1 MKSIFLITTIHI
13 GDPIWQYGVL
23 HIGRRRCVGWFPNIT
38 RAKAVVTH
46 NEGDIYE
53 NGHYDHCIIEE
64 IVSGLY
70 PHINTEYW
78 YKWDNEE
85 KQYVLAS
92 KPKGLERVVNF
103 GIG

>member
-1 MKSIFLITTIHI
+1 MKSIFLITTVHA
-13 GDPIWQYGVL
+13 GWRYGVL
-23 HIGRRRCVGWFPNIT
+23 NIERRRCVGWFPNIT
-38 RAKAVVTH
+38 RAKTVVTR
-46 NEGDIYE
+46 NEGDIHE

-70 PHINTEYW
+70 PHVNIEHW